1 MQAVP
6 WFDIAVTALLI
17 ALFWAVQIGITVA
30 VAFVIGGIVRAIEQT
45 VRRKKVKL
53 LPRVLVILVLICS
66 ILIALTLNPPVVCA
80 ERCEKQ
86 FTEEMREPVQS
97 VSRGLYSA
105 NIPLVPAWVKVTEAS
120 RHSIDGR
127 EEYSLNFTIHYLWF
141 GTVELEY
148 DSPDG
153 YNITRSLFGQ

>member
-1 MQAVP
+1 MQAVQ

-30 VAFVIGGIVRAIEQT
+30 IAFVIGGIVRAIEQT
-45 VRRKKVKL
+45 VRRKEAKL

-66 ILIALTLNPPVVCA
+66 ILTALTLNPPVVCA
-80 ERCEKQ
+80 EEHREAVG
-86 FTEEMREPVQS
+86 EELVQSVQS

-105 NIPLVPAWVKVTEAS
+105 NIPLVPAWVRITEV
-120 RHSIDGR
+120 DG
-127 EEYSLNFTIHYLWF
+127 YTLNGRRGWEATIHYLWF

-148 DSPDG
+148 DSLDG
-153 YNITRSLFGQ
+153 YNITKPLFGQ